1 MDVRPGQGSWLE
13 PHREAALVLA
23 AQRGETPAY
32 FELMRAYQRPLW
44 RVCLTLTRQRDEAE
58 ALLQDTARRAQRNL
72 KQIPAGQ
79 PFFPWLVRLTRSL
92 AVAQARRRAGEP
104 AFLTSVKR
112 PNGESWDT
120 GAAGAYH
127 MAYEQR
133 VLFAFADLSVDEQLL
148 LGLRLFE
155 RLPYGEIAATVELP
169 LTATMHRIATLRER
183 IELAARAGGKA
194 A

>member
-32 FELMRAYQRPLW
+32 FELMRAYQQPLW
-44 RVCLTLTRQRDEAE
+44 RVCLTLTRDRHDAE
-58 ALLQDTARRAQRNL
+58 QMLHDAARRAQRSL
-72 KQIPAGQ
+72 RQIPAGQ
-79 PFFPWLVRLTRSL
+79 PFFPWLVRLARAL
-92 AVAQARRRAGEP
+92 AIAQARRREGEP
-104 AFLTSVKR
+104 AFLASVKR

-133 VLFAFADLSVDEQLL
+133 VLFAFGDLSVDEQLML
-148 LGLRLFE
+148 ALRLFE
-155 RLPYGEIAATVELP
+155 RLPYSEIASALDLP
-169 LTATMHRIATLRER
+169 MSATMHRIAAARER
-183 IELAARAGGKA
+183 LEQAARPGGKA